1 MKEATK
7 LTIHRTERATVTLAE
22 LLQRELEK
30 RNWSLR
36 DAEGHTGVSR
46 TALDAILKETTT
58 IPTLETLYRLGDKFG
73 IPLWRM
79 VELAGFSSGI
89 APTGLPR
96 DRVERALTLS
106 QTMPH
111 LAAVLDRVLELAP
124 ADMAGVL
131 AYLEAIEAI
140 QRRGPETVPPDE

>member
-1 MKEATK
+1 M
-7 LTIHRTERATVTLAE
+7 TLAE

-89 APTGLPR
+89 APSGLPR
-96 DRVERALTLS
+96 DRVERALMLS
-106 QTMPH
+106 QSMPF
-111 LAAVLDRVLELAP
+111 LSEVLDRVLELAP

-131 AYLEAIEAI
+131 AYLEAIEVI
-140 QRRGPETVPPDE
+140 QRRGPEIDPPAE